1 MTRAPLADRIAVR
14 NLCLF
19 AYHGVFEGEQ
29 EIGQRFYLDV
39 VVEADLKPA
48 AASDAVEHT
57 VDYAGLVKVVSDA
70 FTEKRQKLLETLA
83 ERVAVRIFE
92 QFPIVEAAEI
102 SIRKPSAP
110 IEAVFDFVEIQIRRQ
125 RHG

>member
-1 MTRAPLADRIAVR
+1 MSIDRIAVR
-14 NLCLF
+14 NLALF
-19 AYHGVFEGEQ
+19 AYHGVFEGEA

-39 VVEADLKPA
+39 VVEADLLPA
-48 AASDAVEHT
+48 SAADAVDKT
-57 VDYAGLVKVVSDA
+57 VDYAALVKVVSDA

-83 ERVAVRIFE
+83 DRVAARVFE
-92 QFPIVEAAEI
+92 RFPIVSAVEVT
-102 SIRKPSAP
+102 IRKPSAP

>member
-1 MTRAPLADRIAVR
+1 MTALTADRIAVR

-39 VVEADLKPA
+39 VVEADLHPA
-48 AASDAVEHT
+48 SLSDAVEKT
-57 VDYAGLVKVVSDA
+57 VDYAGLVKVVSEA

-83 ERVAVRIFE
+83 ERVAQRVFE
-92 QFPIVEAAEI
+92 QFPIVGAVEVT
-102 SIRKPSAP
+102 IRKPSAP

>member
-1 MTRAPLADRIAVR
+1 MTVDRIAVR
-14 NLCLF
+14 NLALF

-29 EIGQRFYLDV
+29 AIGQRFYLDV
-39 VVEADLKPA
+39 VVEADLAPA
-48 AASDAVEHT
+48 SASDAVDRT
-57 VDYAGLVKVVSDA
+57 VDYAGLVKVVSEA

-83 ERVAVRIFE
+83 ERVARRVFE
-92 QFPIVEAAEI
+92 AFPIVEAVEVT
-102 SIRKPSAP
+102 IRKPSAP

>member
-1 MTRAPLADRIAVR
+1 MTAAPIADRIAVR
-14 NLCLF
+14 NLALF

-39 VVEADLKPA
+39 VVEADLEPA
-48 AASDAVEHT
+48 SISDAVDKT
-57 VDYAGLVKVVSDA
+57 VDYAGLVKVVSEA

-83 ERVAVRIFE
+83 ERVARRVFE
-92 QFPIVEAAEI
+92 KFPIVGAVEVT
-102 SIRKPSAP
+102 IRKPSAP